1 MNADGADNSPETYWR
16 RNMLLLIL
24 DSMFFMTAISLSD
37 VSILS
42 VFIVKATGST
52 FLAGLLQMVRVT
64 GFFFPQLLSINIG
77 SAPYKK
83 RVFIKWTAI
92 GRCWLS
98 IAVLGAFFVEEIALV
113 VLTFFI
119 AFSLFPFFDG
129 FTVVPWLE
137 FVVKSIPQ
145 RQRGSFFGLS
155 QGLGAIGMIAGGYL
169 VAQILNEF
177 AFVFPQK
184 YGLLVLIQLLLMM
197 VGLIFLIFLQETAD
211 KLIETSNS
219 LLDRLKSIPKIIQ
232 NNAIIQKLILIQVL
246 YSCYSIST
254 PFYSLFAITHLDAPD
269 ELVGYFLMYQMIGR
283 LVASYP
289 WAQLGNTGQNKW
301 ILQLSGIM
309 ILGSLL
315 LALVL
320 GTFFNDLVLT
330 TPLLFSMFFLYGAG
344 VSGVFLGFNTY
355 VMELADHNTRPILLG
370 TMNALNIVT
379 SILPVLGGIIIESL
393 PYELLF
399 LTSIIPITCS
409 LVLTHKLPQ
418 RLG

>member
-1 MNADGADNSPETYWR
+1 
-16 RNMLLLIL
+16 
-24 DSMFFMTAISLSD
+24 MFFMTAISLSD

-42 VFIVKATGST
+42 IFIVKATGST
-52 FLAGLLQMVRVT
+52 FLAGLFQMVRMT

-83 RVFIKWTAI
+83 RVFTKWTTV

-98 IAVLGAFFVEEIALV
+98 IAVLGAFFVEEIAYV

-155 QGLGAIGMIAGGYL
+155 QGLGAIGMITGGYL
-169 VAQILNEF
+169 VTQILNES
-177 AFVFPQK
+177 ALAFPQN
-184 YGLLVLIQLLLMM
+184 YGMLVLIQFLLMM
-197 VGLIFLIFLQETAD
+197 VGLFFLIFLQEKPD
-211 KLIETSNS
+211 KLIEMRDS
-219 LLDRLKSIPKIIQ
+219 LLDRLKAIPKIIQ
-232 NNAIIQKLILIQVL
+232 NNAIVQKLIFIQVL

-254 PFYSLFAITHLDAPD
+254 PFYSLFAITRLDAPD

-289 WAQLGNTGQNKW
+289 WARLGNAGQNKL
-301 ILQLSGIM
+301 ILQSSGIM

-315 LALVL
+315 LALIL
-320 GTFFNDLVLT
+320 GIFFSDIPLT
-330 TPLLFSMFFLYGAG
+330 APLLFSMFFLYGAG
-344 VSGVFLGFNTY
+344 VSGIFLGFNTY
-355 VMELADHNTRPILLG
+355 VMELADQNTRPMLLG

-399 LTSIIPITCS
+399 LTSIIPIICS
-409 LVLTHKLPQ
+409 LILTHNLPH
-418 RLG
+418 RFE